1 MRQSSDE
8 LKFIRKLM
16 EFLLSVLKLL
26 NIWVS
31 CLTVHYR
38 LMSDPHRPKTCV
50 YLISL
55 SIVLKRL
62 REHKLA
68 YEYSEG
74 SSQKTIYQA
83 FE

>member
-1 MRQSSDE
+1 MRQNSDE

-38 LMSDPHRPKTCV
+38 LMSL
-50 YLISL
+50 YN
-55 SIVLKRL
+55 
-62 REHKLA
+62 A
-68 YEYSEG
+68 
-74 SSQKTIYQA
+74 
-83 FE
+83 